1 MLEAAIF
8 IIFPLCMAVTA
19 FSDTL
24 SMTIPNRVSVI
35 LLVSF
40 FLIAPFAGLAWPVL
54 GMHLLAGVAVFA
66 ACFALFAANVMG
78 GGDAKV
84 LTAAAVW
91 FGLGPN
97 LLGFLVT
104 VSMVGGLLT
113 LGFLLMRARQETIL
127 ASRIPLPAHF
137 LDRTAGIPYG
147 IAIGIAGFVCY
158 PQTPLMVWA
167 LERLA

>member
-1 MLEAAIF
+1 MLIAAIL

-35 LLVSF
+35 LVASF
-40 FLIAPFAGLAWPVL
+40 LLIAPFAGLAWPVI
-54 GMHLLAGVAVFA
+54 GMHLLAGLAVFA
-66 ACFALFAANVMG
+66 ACFALFAMNVMG

-91 FGLGPN
+91 FGLGTN
-97 LLGFLVT
+97 LVVFLVT
-104 VSMVGGLLT
+104 VSMIGGLLT
-113 LGFLLMRARQETIL
+113 IGFLMMRAREDVLL
-127 ASRIPLPAHF
+127 ATRIPLPAHF

-147 IAIGIAGFVCY
+147 IAIGIAGFLCY
-158 PQTPLMVWA
+158 PQSPLMLFA